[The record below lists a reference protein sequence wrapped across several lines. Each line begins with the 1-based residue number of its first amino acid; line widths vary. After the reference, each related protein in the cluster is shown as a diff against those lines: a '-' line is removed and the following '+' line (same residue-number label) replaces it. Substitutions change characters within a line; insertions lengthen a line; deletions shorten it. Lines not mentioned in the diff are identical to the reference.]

1 MKRRVLNL
9 LIALDQLAY
18 VLLTMGAGHQ
28 DETLSAAAWR
38 KNYPDEYRQGMPIF
52 EWMAP

>member
-1 MKRRVLNL
+1 MKQI
-9 LIALDQLAY
+9 LIPLDQLAY

-38 KNYPDEYRQGMPIF
+38 KNYPDEYRQGVPIF
-52 EWMAP
+52 ERRAR